1 MPFGNPG
8 EWKITAQTLIRQNEW
23 GILFCSSH
31 CFAHL
36 TPKFSTREAYS
47 FHLEVPLGIDAA
59 RFMSECVIDH
69 GVWVNT
75 VHE

>member
-1 MPFGNPG
+1 M
-8 EWKITAQTLIRQNEW
+8 NEA
-23 GILFCSSH
+23 S

-36 TPKFSTREAYS
+36 TPKFSTQEAYS